1 MRLAF
6 RIPLSAI
13 AVFLAGTG
21 AATAKTIPFHA
32 VLVPAPH
39 VRSHGSGTMTGTFDT
54 KTHEISWKI
63 RYGKLS
69 GRVLDARV
77 HGPAKPG
84 RNAPV
89 IMTMPAPYSS
99 PILGVKVVTGKVSAE
114 ITGGYSYVVLATEKY
129 PAGELRGRIRPGP

>member
-6 RIPLSAI
+6 RIPVSAI
-13 AVFLAGTG
+13 AVFLVGTG
-21 AATAKTIPFHA
+21 AAIGKTIPFHA
-32 VLVPAPH
+32 VLAPAPH
-39 VRSHGSGTMTGTFDT
+39 VQSRGAGTMTGTFDT

-63 RYGKLS
+63 HYSGLS
-69 GRVLDARV
+69 GRVLSARI

-99 PILGVKVVTGKVSAE
+99 PILGVKVVPGKVSAE
-114 ITGGYSYVVLATEKY
+114 ITGGYSYVVLGTEKY
-129 PAGELRGRIRPGP
+129 PAGELRGRIRRGP